1 MAATRL
7 VLVRHGASRSTE
19 IQIVGGHLGCR
30 GLSVEGVFQSERLSR
45 RWLRNP
51 PFDKQFPYGGAYSS
65 VMRRSQ
71 ETAVIVLSSLGLSLN
86 GSSCDLC
93 EIHPGVTDAITWK
106 EVSEKY
112 QGADMLTDPSIPI
125 ALGGESWN
133 QMSLRVVDFFSRI
146 VYRHRGQTVI
156 AFTHNGVIDATL
168 ERWLRGSPRGA
179 GLGSEPTG
187 ITTWILETDG
197 HGEFRPTLVSY
208 NDFSHLDQSMR
219 QTPSARAEKNSD
231 DGGDVTVSIMSNP
244 QDKLIHRASVRD
256 HIPESKL

>member
-45 RWLRNP
+45 RWLHNP
-51 PFDKQFPYGGAYSS
+51 PFDMQFPYGGAYSS

-71 ETAVIVLSSLGLSLN
+71 ETAVIVLSPMGLSLD

-93 EIHPGVTDAITWK
+93 EVHPGVTDAITWK

-112 QGADMLTDPSIPI
+112 QGRDMLADPSIPI

-168 ERWLRGSPRGA
+168 ERWLRGSPRGV

-187 ITTWILETDG
+187 ITTWIVETG
-197 HGEFRPTLVSY
+197 GNGEFRPTLVSY
-208 NDFSHLDQSMR
+208 NDFSHLDGSTG
-219 QTPSARAEKNSD
+219 QTPSVKVWKNSAN
-231 DGGDVTVSIMSNP
+231 GEDVTGVLASHP
-244 QDKLIHRASVRD
+244 QDRLTS
-256 HIPESKL
+256 

>member
-1 MAATRL
+1 MLAATRL

-51 PFDKQFPYGGAYSS
+51 PYDKQFPYGGAYSS
-65 VMRRSQ
+65 VMRRSR
-71 ETAVIVLSSLGLSLN
+71 ETAGIVLSPLGLSLN

-93 EIHPGVTDAITWK
+93 EIHPGVTDAISWQ
-106 EVSEKY
+106 EVSKKY
-112 QGADMLTDPSIPI
+112 QGTNVSADPSVPI
-125 ALGGESWN
+125 APGGESWN
-133 QMSLRVVDFFSRI
+133 QMSIRVADFFSRI
-146 VYRHRGQTVI
+146 IYRHRGQTVV

-168 ERWLRGSPRGA
+168 ELWLGGSPRGL

-187 ITTWILETDG
+187 ITIWTVETDG

-208 NDFSHLDQSMR
+208 NDFSHL
-219 QTPSARAEKNSD
+219 
-231 DGGDVTVSIMSNP
+231 
-244 QDKLIHRASVRD
+244 
-256 HIPESKL
+256 ES